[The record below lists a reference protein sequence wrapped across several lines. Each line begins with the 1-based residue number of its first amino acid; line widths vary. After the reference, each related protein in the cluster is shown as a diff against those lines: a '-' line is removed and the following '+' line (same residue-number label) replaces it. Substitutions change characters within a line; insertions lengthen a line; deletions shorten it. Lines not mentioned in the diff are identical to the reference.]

1 MFSTTFVYSLR
12 ALQSPV
18 VAENGR
24 LPCRWVSDQFNEF
37 RVVDT
42 DTERSVA
49 VIRWG
54 NQNTEAIK
62 MRNGVVGLSAVFAD
76 SLEKCEVA
84 KRKVSDLHGTES
96 E

>member
-1 MFSTTFVYSLR
+1 MVSTTFVYSLR
-12 ALQSPV
+12 VLQSPV
-18 VAENGR
+18 VAENG
-24 LPCRWVSDQFNEF
+24 LPCSWVSDQFNEF

-42 DTERSVA
+42 DTERSVV

-54 NQNTEAIK
+54 ENTKAIK
-62 MRNGVVGLSAVFAD
+62 TRNGVVGLSAVFAD

-96 E
+96 K

>member
-1 MFSTTFVYSLR
+1 MVSTTFVYSLR

-18 VAENGR
+18 VAENG

-42 DTERSVA
+42 DTERSVV

-54 NQNTEAIK
+54 NQNMKAIK
-62 MRNGVVGLSAVFAD
+62 TRNGVVGLSAVFAD

-96 E
+96 K